1 MPAAG
6 RSVKTDA
13 CYLAGVNDT
22 ESWYEGAGGTRL
34 FYRRRPAATASS
46 RAALIALHGLGDHS
60 GLYPMLGEALAP
72 RGIDVSMPDL
82 RGNGRSPGLRGH
94 IDRWADLRED
104 LHCLVERTRAELPA
118 LPLFLLGNSLGGL
131 VVLDYAVQYPDDL
144 RGVVALAPPL
154 GSLGVPAPL
163 LALGRVLSLA
173 WPRFTLE
180 TGMDLSGLS
189 RDPGVVDEILA
200 DPLYHR
206 RGSARLST
214 ELSSTIER
222 VQRAA
227 PSFPTPVLVLHGS
240 ADRMVPPDG
249 SRRFVARVGQPDTTL
264 LEIRGG
270 YHALL
275 ADLDHERVLAAIGDW
290 ILARS

>member
-1 MPAAG
+1 
-6 RSVKTDA
+6 
-13 CYLAGVNDT
+13 VNDT
-22 ESWYEGAGGTRL
+22 ESWYEGAGGARL
-34 FYRRRPAATASS
+34 FYRRTTAAAPT

-60 GLYPMLGEALAP
+60 GLYPMLGQALAP
-72 RGIDVSMPDL
+72 RGIDVSLPDL

-104 LHCLVERTRAELPA
+104 LRRLIERTRADLSA
-118 LPLFLLGNSLGGL
+118 APLFLLGNSLGGL
-131 VVLDYAVQYPDDL
+131 VVLDYAMHHPDGL
-144 RGVVALAPPL
+144 RGVIALAPPL
-154 GSLGVPAPL
+154 GVLGVPAPL
-163 LALGRVLSLA
+163 LALGRMLSTV

-189 RDPGVVDEILA
+189 RDPSVVDEILA

-214 ELSSTIER
+214 EVTSTIDR
-222 VQRAA
+222 VHQAA
-227 PSFPTPVLVLHGS
+227 PTFPTPVLVVHGS

-249 SRRFVARVGQPDTTL
+249 SRRFAARVGHPDATL